1 MAQSKIHLSD
11 LGESETWI
19 RKPMDA
25 IFMPNLISILL
36 INMQGAGYSGEPWD
50 RKSRRRMIAN
60 MKWRWLWRKAGGCS
74 PLLLCLSSTVSLMT
88 LISAQ
93 VGCND
98 NALPGLVD
106 VRLIQWYSGAFI
118 VACLSMT
125 GVIGDSDVWHHL
137 GQRWDGNSFHST
149 PTIITSFAL

>member
-1 MAQSKIHLSD
+1 MDTEANGRNIYAKFDLNSSHKHARGWLQWRAMGQKISKEDDSQYEVEVIV
-11 LGESETWI
+11 E
-19 RKPMDA
+19 M
-25 IFMPNLISILL
+25 M
-36 INMQGAGYSGEPWD
+36 SG
-50 RKSRRRMIAN
+50 
-60 MKWRWLWRKAGGCS
+60 KAGGCS

-137 GQRWDGNSFHST
+137 GQR
-149 PTIITSFAL
+149 